1 MRHSSSSLPLR
12 ELFYFILLIKKKKV
26 MLSETM
32 EKKNVICQVSMKLL
46 DTKPNPNPKPSK
58 ADH

>member
-1 MRHSSSSLPLR
+1 
-12 ELFYFILLIKKKKV
+12 

-32 EKKNVICQVSMKLL
+32 EKKNVICRISMKLL
-46 DTKPNPNPKPSK
+46 DTNPNPKPSK